1 MSSLSHGIAKSN
13 EQTLSMG
20 LKLNSLPHLGQGSI
34 LIPFIITQSNHVDI
48 VHFESKNPHSFK
60 MCLLG

>member
-1 MSSLSHGIAKSN
+1 MSSLSHGIAELN
-13 EQTLSMG
+13 EQTFSMG
-20 LKLNSLPHLGQGSI
+20 PKLNSLSHLGQGST

-48 VHFESKNPHSFK
+48 VHFKQKDPHSFK